1 MIEFFNN
8 ISNWFMTN
16 KDAILL
22 YVSSGQFLVIVG
34 MIAEMVKVIKSV
46 KNNTKST
53 GDLNS
58 SVQENRKLLSR
69 TESVEKNTD
78 EIAKI
83 QAEIKEQYS
92 KSWEKI
98 QEILE
103 LQTNK
108 INTVIEV
115 QSIVYST
122 IKDEKVRNT
131 VNNLLTNAKYAETA
145 TRAELQRQVE
155 ELKETVADKVQ
166 QINEL
171 VNEKVEKVVS
181 TVNPDT
187 NDLVEAAKEVTY
199 IRG

>member
-8 ISNWFMTN
+8 IGNWFMTN

-22 YVSSGQFLVIVG
+22 YISSGQFLVIVG

-53 GDLNS
+53 GDLNN
-58 SVQENRKLLSR
+58 SVKENRKLLNR

-83 QAEIKEQYS
+83 QAEIKDQYS

-98 QEILE
+98 QETLE

-131 VNNLLTNAKYAETA
+131 VNNLLTTAKYAETA

-181 TVNPDT
+181 TVNPDVD
-187 NDLVEAAKEVTY
+187 DLVEAAKEVKY